1 MVDVSGS
8 SVLVT
13 GGAGG
18 LGEATVRRLIG
29 AGASVIIGDVSADRA
44 GKLADELGPKAKYVH
59 TDVTDEASV
68 LAAIE
73 EAERL
78 APFRFAVVAHG
89 GWGIAEKVVQKDG
102 SPATLGGFTKTIDLY
117 LVGTYNVLRLAS
129 AAIAKHDPDGDGQRG
144 AVVMTASIAGMEG
157 QIGQSA
163 YAAAKAVVIGLTL
176 VAARDLGTLGI
187 RVVTIAP
194 GTMRTPIM
202 ERVGDEALAKFAANI
217 PTPGGSAA
225 PRSTRRSPSTFSR
238 TPTSTARRSG
248 WTARSAWP
256 PGRQHPRSAGKL
268 SVRNS
273 ARKRRFH
280 GYRDAA

>member
-1 MVDVSGS
+1 MVEVAGS

-18 LGEATVRRLIG
+18 LGEATVRRLVG
-29 AGASVIIGDVSADRA
+29 AGASVVIGDVSADRA

-117 LVGTYNVLRLAS
+117 LVGTYHVLRLAS
-129 AAIAKHDPDGDGQRG
+129 AASAEHAAHGDRQRG
-144 AVVMTASIAGMEG
+144 ARG
-157 QIGQSA
+157 
-163 YAAAKAVVIGLTL
+163 
-176 VAARDLGTLGI
+176 
-187 RVVTIAP
+187 
-194 GTMRTPIM
+194 
-202 ERVGDEALAKFAANI
+202 
-217 PTPGGSAA
+217 
-225 PRSTRRSPSTFSR
+225 
-238 TPTSTARRSG
+238 
-248 WTARSAWP
+248 
-256 PGRQHPRSAGKL
+256 
-268 SVRNS
+268 VR
-273 ARKRRFH
+273 
-280 GYRDAA
+280 

>member
-1 MVDVSGS
+1 MVEVAGS

-29 AGASVIIGDVSADRA
+29 AGASVVIGDVSEDRA
-44 GKLADELGPKAKYVH
+44 SKLAAELGPKAKYVH

-68 LAAIE
+68 LAAIA
-73 EAERL
+73 EAEQL

-102 SPATLGGFTKTIDLY
+102 SPATLGGFTKTMY

-129 AAIAKHDPDGDGQRG
+129 AAIAKNDPDGDAQRG
-144 AVVMTASIAGMEG
+144 AVVMTASIAGVEG

-163 YAAAKAVVIGLTL
+163 YAAAKAGVMGLTL
-176 VAARDLGTLGI
+176 VAARDLGPLGI

-202 ERVGDEALAKFAANI
+202 ERVGEEALAKFAANI
-217 PTPGGSAA
+217 PNPKRLGRPEEYAA
-225 PRSTRRSPSTFSR
+225 LAQHILENPYLNGETIRLDGAQRMA
-238 TPTSTARRSG
+238 AR
-248 WTARSAWP
+248 
-256 PGRQHPRSAGKL
+256 
-268 SVRNS
+268 
-273 ARKRRFH
+273 
-280 GYRDAA
+280 